1 MNSALIVAAGS
12 GKRMNAGINKQ
23 FIKLKNKEIIAYT
36 IESFCK
42 NENID
47 EIVVCIKKDEEAFFK
62 EHILD
67 KYKFKNIRIAYGGK
81 ERQDSIYNGLKEINK
96 NCDIILV
103 HDGARP
109 FVDNRIINES
119 IESAKEKKAVVV
131 GVPVKDTIKIVDEDI
146 VESTPERSTL
156 WAAQTPQTFKYKLLV
171 EAYEK
176 AYKNNYYGTDDSML
190 VENMGQKVTM
200 IMGSYENIKIT
211 SPEDINFGEQILNTR
226 R

>member
-47 EIVVCIKKDEEAFFK
+47 EIVVCIKKDEEEFFK

-81 ERQDSIYNGLKEINK
+81 ERQDSIYNGLKEVNK

-131 GVPVKDTIKIVDEDI
+131 GVPVKDTIKIVNEDI

-156 WAAQTPQTFKYKLLV
+156 WAAQTPQAFKYKLLV
-171 EAYEK
+171 EAYEE

>member
-23 FIKLKNKEIIAYT
+23 FIKLEDKEIIAYT
-36 IESFCK
+36 IESFYE

-47 EIVVCIKKDEEAFFK
+47 EIVVCIKKDEEEFFK
-62 EHILD
+62 KHILD
-67 KYKFKNIRIAYGGK
+67 KYKLKNIRIAYGGK
-81 ERQDSIYNGLKEINK
+81 ERQDSIYNGLKEIDK